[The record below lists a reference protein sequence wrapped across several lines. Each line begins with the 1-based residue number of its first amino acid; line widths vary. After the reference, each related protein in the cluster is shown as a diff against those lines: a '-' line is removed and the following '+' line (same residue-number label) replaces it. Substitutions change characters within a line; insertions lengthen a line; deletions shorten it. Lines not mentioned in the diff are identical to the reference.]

1 MPQIKEKKESAMPQS
16 SSIKRSDNAIEQSSR
31 YSIGPVLA
39 CIDLGT
45 NSFHMIVCRAIPD
58 RDHFEIMFR
67 SKEAVP
73 FFRRA
78 LTNHFIDDSAMRAA
92 VRIVKDMTRMARDK
106 GATTIVAVA
115 TSAVRESK
123 NGEDFLGRIRND
135 LNIDADMLSGT
146 EEARLIYLGVLSSM
160 PELKGKFAII
170 DIGGGSTEIVV
181 ADQTKPAFLQ
191 SYKLGAARLSQKFL
205 IKDSVNQER
214 IQQVHEEV
222 ASVLQPAAVKIEA
235 CGGYTKLIGTS
246 GTIQAL
252 AKIDRELSGSSQTD
266 LHGWKLSLER
276 LKPIISYLEDCA
288 LRREKIKY
296 VNSDRAQ
303 TILAG
308 SIVLVEAMKSLSANE
323 ITICTAA
330 LREGVAVDRFLR
342 TGWLK
347 ERFAVH
353 QDPRSISLNN
363 LLQKYRADLKHA
375 EQVAYFA
382 HEIFWQTRQFLH
394 HYSHEVANLLWA
406 AAMLHD
412 LGMFINRSGHH
423 KHSYYLINQEEL
435 LGFSREEVQIIA
447 SIARY
452 HRGSAPKE
460 THDAYVSLPTPER
473 KLVTDMAA
481 ILRLA
486 EALDRSHRQII
497 SELKIKDKEG
507 IDLQERQ
514 QQNKKITSL
523 IFAANIAPGQD
534 GKAEAWAFKEKKALF
549 ESQFKKTIVLEL
561 NKGNAKG

>member
-1 MPQIKEKKESAMPQS
+1 
-16 SSIKRSDNAIEQSSR
+16 
-31 YSIGPVLA
+31 
-39 CIDLGT
+39 
-45 NSFHMIVCRAIPD
+45 MIVCQAIPD

-67 SKEAVP
+67 TKEAVP
-73 FFRRA
+73 FFRRS

-92 VRIVKDMTRMARDK
+92 LRIVKDMTHQARDK
-106 GATTIVAVA
+106 GATTIAAVA

-123 NGEDFLGRIRND
+123 NGEEFLKRIRDD

-160 PELKGKFAII
+160 PELNGKFAII

-181 ADQTKPAFLQ
+181 ADQTKPVFLQ
-191 SYKLGAARLSQKFL
+191 SYKLGAARLSQKL
-205 IKDSVNQER
+205 LTKDSVNNER

-222 ASVLQPAAVKIEA
+222 ASVLQPAAVKVEA
-235 CGGYTKLIGTS
+235 SGGYQKLIGTS

-252 AKIDRELSGSSQTD
+252 AKIDRELSGSSQSD
-266 LHGWKLSLER
+266 LQGWRLSLER

-288 LRREKIKY
+288 LRHEKIKF

-308 SIVLVEAMKSLSANE
+308 SIILLEAMKSLSANE

-342 TGWLK
+342 TGWLR
-347 ERFAVH
+347 ERFAIH

-375 EQVAYFA
+375 EQVAYLA

-435 LGFSREEVQIIA
+435 LGFTREEVQIIA

-452 HRGSAPKE
+452 HRGSVPKE
-460 THDAYVSLPTPER
+460 THESFNALPAPER

-486 EALDRSHRQII
+486 EGLDRSHRQII
-497 SELKIKDKEG
+497 SALKIKDKEG
-507 IDLQERQ
+507 VDLQDRQ
-514 QQNKKITSL
+514 QQNKKIGSL
-523 IFAANIAPGQD
+523 IFAATIIPGQD
-534 GKAEAWAFKEKKALF
+534 GKAEAWAFREKKSLF
-549 ESQFKKTIVLEL
+549 ENQFKKSLVLEL
-561 NKGNAKG
+561 NTAATKA